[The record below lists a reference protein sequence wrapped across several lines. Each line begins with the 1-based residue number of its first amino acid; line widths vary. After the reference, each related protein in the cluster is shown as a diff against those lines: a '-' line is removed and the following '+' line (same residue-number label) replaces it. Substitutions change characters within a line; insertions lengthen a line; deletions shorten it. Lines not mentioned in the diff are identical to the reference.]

1 MMGGTVIDIYDN
13 YQVNPIQA
21 AITNNRLDN
30 LSRNNLPHFEEFL
43 KKQIE
48 LNNKRDEEKEE
59 VKEEPKAMD
68 MNIQANYAVMN
79 LVTSAE
85 KKDDNLKNL
94 KRLQAA
100 KAYRS

>member
-1 MMGGTVIDIYDN
+1 MMGGTIDIYDN

-30 LSRNNLPHFEEFL
+30 LSKNNLPHFEEFL

-59 VKEEPKAMD
+59 VKEEPKMD
-68 MNIQANYAVMN
+68 INIQANYAVMN
-79 LVTSAE
+79 LVTVISTE

-94 KRLQAA
+94 KRMQAA